1 MVVLSRPDRFNFSSG
16 KTLLSFLVTS
26 SGNASTC
33 SSWASAWGY
42 PPHGWPST
50 CSPQRSA
57 FVHWVLQALSK
68 PHAQRELL
76 FLPTCHHSPL
86 TPIPYPRTIINSFQW
101 PLFQDEEF
109 QRPTGPRHRPEM
121 GINVEICREGVRTEE

>member
-26 SGNASTC
+26 LEMQAHVAPG
-33 SSWASAWGY
+33 
-42 PPHGWPST
+42 PIHGATLLMAGLQLALHRGQPV
-50 CSPQRSA
+50 
-57 FVHWVLQALSK
+57 VHWVLQALSK

-86 TPIPYPRTIINSFQW
+86 TPIRYPRTIINSFQW
-101 PLFQDEEF
+101 TFFQDEEF

-121 GINVEICREGVRTEE
+121 GINVDICREGVKTEE